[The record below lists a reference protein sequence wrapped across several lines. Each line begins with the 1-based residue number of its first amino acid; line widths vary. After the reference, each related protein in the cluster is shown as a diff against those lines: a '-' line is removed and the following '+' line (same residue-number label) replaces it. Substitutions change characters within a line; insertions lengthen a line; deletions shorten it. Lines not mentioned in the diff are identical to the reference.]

1 MIKTLRALV
10 GALTI
15 SLLIAACGGSTD
27 DTTTTTSPTTTV
39 PASGDV
45 IAEFRTSDGE
55 TYRVLLTG
63 DAAVQASAAFAAGEN
78 PGIPNG
84 YIERGDGE
92 VNLGHDWHIRDV
104 EFADMTIE
112 LCDGTVSYVDDLGYD
127 EFVNQHGNQFCPWA
141 AELVDLLEP

>member
-1 MIKTLRALV
+1 MTKTLRALV

-15 SLLIAACGGSTD
+15 SMVVSACGGSAD
-27 DTTTTTSPTTTV
+27 DTTTITSPTTTA
-39 PASGDV
+39 PGASDV

-63 DAAVQASAAFAAGEN
+63 DAAAQARAAFAAGEN

-84 YIERGDGE
+84 YIERGNAG
-92 VNLGHDWHIRDV
+92 VNLGHEWHIRDV

-112 LCDGTVSYVDDLGYD
+112 VCDGAVSYIDELGYD
-127 EFVNQHGNQFCPWA
+127 EFVSQHGDQFCPWS
-141 AELVDLLEP
+141 AELVDLVEP